1 MAIFLGVTDHA
12 NCIYCEHSASKGEC
26 IEYSA
31 LLIFFTFQSSTLFSK
46 MVATST
52 SGSVGATSQTSFHN
66 PASQPSTQ
74 PSIQPAISGE
84 PDHSSDS
91 DDGSNSSSVAD
102 LDTTHCLF
110 CNSMSESIDTNII
123 HMSRSHGMTIPSPHQ
138 LTVDPTTLLTYL
150 NLVISVYH
158 ECLTCGTQRRN
169 TQAIQ
174 QHMLGKGHCAFDISD
189 VESEYREFWD
199 LEGENKVE
207 IDGDNIILP
216 SGRTVLHRATRTT
229 QRHQRLSTPDMT
241 SLSLSEASPSSTP
254 LYDDQAATTS
264 PVPTQASRNQA
275 LTKQDLRALNLNKYL
290 STLRTSDR
298 LALAH
303 LPASEQRAILSSQHK
318 QLQKARRRER
328 DMQARLQRKNNQTMM
343 QHFVSDVPGPK
354 LG

>member
-1 MAIFLGVTDHA
+1 
-12 NCIYCEHSASKGEC
+12 
-26 IEYSA
+26 
-31 LLIFFTFQSSTLFSK
+31 
-46 MVATST
+46 MVAASSA
-52 SGSVGATSQTSFHN
+52 SGSVGTTSQASFYG
-66 PASQPSTQ
+66 PASQLSTQ
-74 PSIQPAISGE
+74 PATTDETEHSSNS
-84 PDHSSDS
+84 DDSSDS
-91 DDGSNSSSVAD
+91 FSTVDFDPS
-102 LDTTHCLF
+102 HCLF
-110 CNSMSESIDTNII
+110 CQSASENIDTNLI

-254 LYDDQAATTS
+254 LSNDQAATTS
-264 PVPTQASRNQA
+264 PVPTQPTQKQA
-275 LTKQDLRALNLNKYL
+275 LTKQDLRALNLNKHL

-298 LALAH
+298 LALTH

-318 QLQKARRRER
+318 QLQKARRQER

>member
-1 MAIFLGVTDHA
+1 
-12 NCIYCEHSASKGEC
+12 
-26 IEYSA
+26 
-31 LLIFFTFQSSTLFSK
+31 
-46 MVATST
+46 
-52 SGSVGATSQTSFHN
+52 
-66 PASQPSTQ
+66 
-74 PSIQPAISGE
+74 
-84 PDHSSDS
+84 
-91 DDGSNSSSVAD
+91 
-102 LDTTHCLF
+102 
-110 CNSMSESIDTNII
+110 MSESINTNLI

-158 ECLTCGTQRRN
+158 ECLSCGTQRRN

-189 VESEYREFWD
+189 IESEYREFWD
-199 LEGENKVE
+199 FEGENKIE

-241 SLSLSEASPSSTP
+241 SLSLSEASPSSMSP
-254 LYDDQAATTS
+254 PDDQSTTS
-264 PVPTQASRNQA
+264 SSTPTQASQKQT
-275 LTKQDLRALNLNKYL
+275 LTKQDLRALNLNKHL

-318 QLQKARRRER
+318 QLQKARRQER

-343 QHFVSDVPGPK
+343 QHFVPDVPGPK